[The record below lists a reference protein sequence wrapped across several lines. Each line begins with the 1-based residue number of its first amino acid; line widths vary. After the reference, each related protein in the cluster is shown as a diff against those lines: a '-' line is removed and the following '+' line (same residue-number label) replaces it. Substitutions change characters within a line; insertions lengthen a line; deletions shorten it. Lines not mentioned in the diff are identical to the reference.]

1 MPKTALITG
10 AASGLGY
17 EFAKLLAKKQ
27 YNLVLV
33 DIDECNLDVVKEEL
47 SQQYNVEVQTLI
59 KDLSLPNVAQTIKG
73 DLADKPIDVLINNA
87 GFGVFGRFSETD
99 WKRESDMLHLHVVTV
114 THLTKLVLKDMIAR
128 GSGKIMNVSSVAAF
142 QPGPLMAIYYA
153 SKAYMLSFS
162 EAIANELKGSGVTVT
177 ALCPG
182 PIDTSF
188 QESVAEHISK
198 DDNKNKINFNM
209 ANAAEIA
216 NYGYQ
221 AMMKGTTVAI
231 PGMVN
236 KFLSSIHRFVS
247 RNMAAKIVRYIQEKN
262 RAV

>member
-182 PIDTSF
+182 PVDTSF
-188 QESVAEHISK
+188 QKSVEKHISNK
-198 DDNKNKINFNM
+198 DSRHKIGFNM
-209 ANAAEIA
+209 GTASEVAY
-216 NYGYQ
+216 YGYH
-221 AMMKGTTVAI
+221 AMMKGTSVAI
-231 PGMVN
+231 PGTIN
-236 KFLSSIHRFVS
+236 KFLALIHRFVS
-247 RNMAAKIVRYIQEKN
+247 RNIATKIVRFIQEKN
-262 RAV
+262 RTV